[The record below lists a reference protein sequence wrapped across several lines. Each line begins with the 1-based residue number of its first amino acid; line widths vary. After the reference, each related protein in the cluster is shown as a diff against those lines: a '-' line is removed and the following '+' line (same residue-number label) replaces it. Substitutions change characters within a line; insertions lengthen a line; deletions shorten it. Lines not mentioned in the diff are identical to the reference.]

1 MKNKAKSK
9 KKSNKGLKVII
20 AVIVIVICASI
31 FMISM
36 GASGD
41 NTQNMPDIQ
50 SENNNEVKQSDGK
63 LKTNRIMKD
72 GSYQIRFRDLVSLE
86 SLEVYKDKTVTA
98 IGYLSPIGAYDGSFT
113 YLMNLPYQ
121 TCPYCLPSDTKI
133 TNTLAIFAK
142 NGKPIEFTEAAV
154 MVRGTLK
161 LEPYTD
167 EYGYSYNYRIVD
179 VEVEEADTS
188 TLGEKIVLYN
198 KLAEKEILT
207 RMMEALY
214 SVDDNV
220 YYDEYTANG
229 YQYERQIVDLTN
241 LENLIA
247 DLESFDQEEVS
258 ILMNTATKLKE
269 IATDVNKLLE
279 EENYDKILDYKE
291 RTLQL
296 FYDINDWMG
305 AYEL

>member
-1 MKNKAKSK
+1 MKSKSK
-9 KKSNKGLKVII
+9 KKSHNGLKITI
-20 AVIVIVICASI
+20 AVIVIIIFASI

-36 GASGD
+36 GASKENVENIPEVQNKNTD
-41 NTQNMPDIQ
+41 NINL
-50 SENNNEVKQSDGK
+50 SDGK
-63 LKTNRIMKD
+63 LNTKRIMKD
-72 GSYQIRFRDLVSLE
+72 GSYQIRFSDLVSLDA
-86 SLEVYKDKTVTA
+86 LEVYKDKTVTA

-142 NGKPIEFTEAAV
+142 NGNSIEFTEAAV

-167 EYGYSYNYRIVD
+167 EYGYSYNYRLVD
-179 VEVEEADTS
+179 VEIEEADTS
-188 TLGEKIVLYN
+188 ALGEKIVLYN
-198 KLAEKEILT
+198 KIAEKEVLT
-207 RMMEALY
+207 RLMETLY
-214 SVDDNV
+214 AVDDNV

-229 YQYERQIVDLTN
+229 YEYERQIVDLT
-241 LENLIA
+241 
-247 DLESFDQEEVS
+247 DLEALITDLEAFDKEEVS
-258 ILMNTATKLKE
+258 ILLETAISLKE
-269 IATDVNKLLE
+269 IATEVNKLLG
-279 EENYDKILDYKE
+279 EENYDKILEYKE

-296 FYDINDWMG
+296 FYNINDWMG